1 MRALTRI
8 AGLLAV
14 VSGFACGKSHTSE
27 PAAPGEGPPVA
38 STASGASSSLPPPPV
53 ASGSA
58 ATSDSSWTG
67 TYKSA
72 AGTLYI
78 PSDWKNV
85 RWSGTD
91 SPAGLGEGTMTLQID
106 AATGRV
112 LGTVE
117 GPLGPAVV
125 DGVVRDGKLT
135 ASILRKVPSDRGFS
149 GTLLGSLE
157 RDAAEGS
164 MNLSSAEANAVRS
177 ATFTLSPTR

>member
-1 MRALTRI
+1 MRALTRM

-14 VSGFACGKSHTSE
+14 VTGFACGKSHTSE
-27 PAAPGEGPPVA
+27 PETPKSGAPAAAAADGASSSVSPPP
-38 STASGASSSLPPPPV
+38 TASGA
-53 ASGSA
+53 A
-58 ATSDSSWTG
+58 AAAPSSWTG

-85 RWSGTD
+85 RWSGSD
-91 SPAGLGEGTMTLQID
+91 SQAGLGDGAMTLQID

-125 DGVVRDGKLT
+125 DGVVRDGKMT

-149 GTLLGSLE
+149 GTLLGSVE
-157 RDAAEGS
+157 RDVAEGS